1 MTKYLMWCSFL
12 ALLFILLTGCARNGL
27 GGYSDPFYNGDPGG
41 PIIIYPAKEQT
52 HKQDQQ
58 PLPRG

>member
-12 ALLFILLTGCARNGL
+12 VLLLVLLAGCARNGL

-41 PIIIYPAKEQT
+41 PILIYPAKEAT
-52 HKQDQQ
+52 HQQD
-58 PLPRG
+58 L